1 MIFVTNFLRGR
12 FKKVEKEKLYQR
24 VYAMIVSSS
33 KKPKYT
39 AISTVKIADLFNVK
53 PEDVEITLQ
62 ELVNEGRLNKS
73 KLTASPNYEIY
84 LLP

>member
-1 MIFVTNFLRGR
+1 L
-12 FKKVEKEKLYQR
+12 EKEQLYQR
-24 VYAMIVSSS
+24 VQTMISSSS

-39 AISTVKIADLFNVK
+39 ALSTVKIADLFGVK
-53 PEDVEITLQ
+53 PNDVEQTLQ

-73 KLTASPNYEIY
+73 KLSEPPSYEIY

>member
-1 MIFVTNFLRGR
+1 M
-12 FKKVEKEKLYQR
+12 EKEKLYQR
-24 VYAMIVSSS
+24 VSAMIISSS

-39 AISTVKIADLFNVK
+39 ALSTVKIADLFHVK
-53 PEDVEITLQ
+53 PEDVEKTLQ

-73 KLTASPNYEIY
+73 KLTDPPNYEIY

>member
-1 MIFVTNFLRGR
+1 M
-12 FKKVEKEKLYQR
+12 EKEKLFQR
-24 VYAMIVSSS
+24 VQSMIISSA

-53 PEDVEITLQ
+53 PDDVEKTLQ
-62 ELVNEGRLNKS
+62 ELVNENRLKKS
-73 KLTASPNYEIY
+73 MLTDPPNYEIY